1 MAAGMSGLALLT
13 ATVLGAAV
21 FAVLAP
27 LWLSRDA
34 NPPSTCHIR
43 ALTRLRDGSARRIC
57 LEFTEYSAWAD
68 YARHWAWAPL
78 CWTGVALQR
87 LGWFLI
93 QDGELLRSG
102 HWLHFTWI
110 TQEVNIGSS
119 CPTKPNA
126 TPPAAADLSRRRTA
140 CAATGGPGMD
150 LIWKA
155 IVWLDR
161 WVNDKLLHA
170 SGFAANAG
178 RSTTATSTP
187 H

>member
-34 NPPSTCHIR
+34 NPPSNCHIR

-110 TQEVNIGSS
+110 TPGGEHWEFVPNEAKRKRHLPPLIFRGVERRVPPREDQEW
-119 CPTKPNA
+119 T
-126 TPPAAADLSRRRTA
+126 
-140 CAATGGPGMD
+140 
-150 LIWKA
+150 
-155 IVWLDR
+155 
-161 WVNDKLLHA
+161 
-170 SGFAANAG
+170 
-178 RSTTATSTP
+178 
-187 H
+187 